1 MLLVKRRKTARTPL
15 AAMEAAR
22 LSQPVAGAASLIR
35 RSRPSPDH
43 PNPSAAPSR
52 GARFV
57 GAPQAAGIV
66 LPPRPPPPLLRPF
79 TRPLPGRPPG
89 QNSLRKMICDALL
102 TDWVHLAVLA
112 QLWAPEIWL
121 FLVSDV
127 WCFVFSIFRRND
139 SLDMDSLP

>member
-15 AAMEAAR
+15 AAMEAAH

-66 LPPRPPPPLLRPF
+66 LPPCRRRRRRFFGCSLDSPPPWTP
-79 TRPLPGRPPG
+79 TR
-89 QNSLRKMICDALL
+89 
-102 TDWVHLAVLA
+102 
-112 QLWAPEIWL
+112 
-121 FLVSDV
+121 
-127 WCFVFSIFRRND
+127 
-139 SLDMDSLP
+139 